1 MSNKDLSGYLW
12 TPDGLANTAIDD
24 IVVRRQNEVATAMT
38 FTFEFH
44 YQGKAHKVQV
54 VAESDVSR
62 AQVEDSA
69 AKIAEKWMAEIDE
82 KEYKR
87 PPTEDERK
95 QIGKSM
101 NEFLQHARRRR
112 ESSNGKIYYPGVTL

>member
-1 MSNKDLSGYLW
+1 M
-12 TPDGLANTAIDD
+12 AHTAVDD
-24 IVVRRQNEVATAMT
+24 IVVRQQNEVATAVT
-38 FTFEFH
+38 FAFEFH
-44 YQGKAHKVQV
+44 YKGKAHKVQV

-69 AKIAEKWMAEIDE
+69 AKVAEKWMREIDE
-82 KEYKR
+82 KESKR

-112 ESSNGKIYYPGVTL
+112 QSSNGRLFYPGVH